1 MKLFRIRSLLLA
13 LAISLVA
20 VSCKDKAAEAM
31 KQVEQLQSEIK
42 QIDSTKNQLETRMD
56 SLSKDKENL
65 VSELTKSKA
74 SGAEIAKRLA
84 ASNAALFTVKKQNAE
99 LLKQL
104 DFWKNRAD
112 SLAKA
117 NEALKAQVAELTQ
130 RLTDAETRV
139 AAAENRA
146 VEADRKYQELLAT
159 MGKTY
164 FVSKFDVI
172 GVRGGDEDKK
182 ERIRTSA
189 QQLKFMIVLGRPAG
203 QAAAAETQ
211 VKVKVN
217 YPDGSL
223 FFDEGITVKND
234 NETYVLD
241 VKGRKM
247 DLRKGRY
254 NIEVHDVKDNAKKFD
269 GFFIVS

>member
-1 MKLFRIRSLLLA
+1 MKLFRIRSLLVA
-13 LAISLVA
+13 LAVSLVA

-42 QIDSTKNQLETRMD
+42 QIDSTKIQLETRMD

-65 VSELTKSKA
+65 VAELTKSKA

-130 RLTDAETRV
+130 RVNDAETRV

-164 FVSKFDVI
+164 FVSKLDVV
-172 GVRGGDEDKK
+172 GVRSGAEDKK
-182 ERIRTSA
+182 ERIMTNA
-189 QQLKFMIVLGRPAG
+189 QQLKFSIVIGRPAG

-211 VKVKVN
+211 VKLKVN
-217 YPDGSL
+217 YPGGSV
-223 FFDEGITVKND
+223 FFEEAITVKND
-234 NETYVLD
+234 NATFELD

-247 DLRKGRY
+247 DLKKGRY
-254 NIEVHDVKDNAKKFD
+254 DVELYDANDNSKKYN